1 VKLVIDTNIFWV
13 SIIRRSSTNWI
24 FQSLIDGK
32 FTLCLTT
39 DILYEYEEIIT
50 QRLGKQVAINILE
63 VIDNLPN
70 VEFITNFYF
79 WNLKQADGDD
89 NKFVDCAIACN
100 ASFLATNDKHFNI
113 LKEVDFP
120 KVNVINLQEL
130 SRIFEV

>member
-79 WNLKQADGDD
+79 WNLIQADGDD

>member
-1 VKLVIDTNIFWV
+1 MKLVIDTNIFWV

-79 WNLKQADGDD
+79 WNLIQADGDD